1 MINLIVWSKD
11 RACQLDCLL
20 RSLPIN
26 FFNKVYVIYKTSDDN
41 FQKGYE
47 KLSARFQ
54 HVIFIKEVSL
64 HDQTM
69 EVIGEC
75 LSSTSKIA
83 LSTDDTVF
91 FKNPPMTPEEV
102 VKSMG
107 PQTVT
112 FSFRY
117 GFNTIVQDCHIDS
130 YQPSLN
136 IYQDCGDYISWNSEY
151 YHPLTNYGY
160 PFGLDMH
167 VYDAQMLY
175 NLANQIDFK
184 NTNQLESGLFH
195 LRVHAPKIINSFK
208 HSVAVNIPCN
218 NMSGITRSG
227 EKYPFTIEEL
237 NKAYL
242 DDYIINLDDIK
253 GARIIGSHQEI
264 DWTLIKV

>member
-1 MINLIVWSKD
+1 MLDLLIWSKD

-20 RSLPIN
+20 RSLPEN
-26 FFNKVYVIYKTSDDN
+26 FFNKVYVIYKASTYD
-41 FQKGYE
+41 FQKGYDV
-47 KLSARFQ
+47 LSARFRQ
-54 HVIFIKEVSL
+54 VVLIQETSL

-69 EVIGEC
+69 EVIRERI
-75 LSSTSKIA
+75 SSTNKIT

-91 FKNPPMTPEEV
+91 FRKPTMTSKEV
-102 VKSMG
+102 VDSMR
-107 PQTVT
+107 PETVT

-136 IYQDCGDYISWNSEY
+136 IYQDYGNYIFWNSEY

-167 VYDAQMLY
+167 VYDAQTLY
-175 NLANQIDFK
+175 NLASQIDFK

-195 LRVHAPKIINSFK
+195 LRGQAPKFINSFK

-242 DDYIINLDDIK
+242 DDYIINLGDIK
-253 GARIIGSHQEI
+253 AAKIIGSHQEI